1 MSVIGGVGCQLA
13 EFFRIWRT
21 GRSMKFFD
29 GSQADFVPTKLKSGF
44 GRFEFLWL
52 QCVTV
57 SDGE

>member
-13 EFFRIWRT
+13 EIFRIWRT

-44 GRFEFLWL
+44 GRFEFLWVACL
-52 QCVTV
+52 V
-57 SDGE
+57 